1 MQSSLI
7 EWFIDKLNMQQV
19 HPKGGLPVVGKE
31 LYWRVDAATGEST
44 QPSPTPFRLE
54 GSFSSLITV
63 RCDGYKVSV
72 EGNPSRWMRMDNLFG
87 FKTIDECVAVYNRI
101 LKQCGLPP
109 FTKSTRVYFRQ
120 TDESKK
126 ALLESDGAFIKHI
139 DFTRNL
145 SVGEGNEIAYL
156 RAISGQTIGRSKV
169 GYLYPNQQT
178 VDWNKGSTYRY
189 DKIYI
194 KAFDLEKH
202 RSSRTANC
210 INQEDL
216 DYYDQLIDYCKSNGV
231 IREEHSFKRPFL
243 RRKNL
248 CFYGLVTEKDFEPY
262 LQDLEKAMK
271 RLEVTHTEY
280 DTVADQ
286 LMGEGVCKSRQSANA
301 TQSVY
306 LQWLHGQKLK
316 RNSQYYVHRS
326 RLLQIGIDIAVD
338 FDVTRLPIQI
348 RRQEVVEVQT
358 LQVPDW
364 YREPHLDS
372 LPKVVGLD
380 IPSIPAH
387 HDTDNVIPFVHS
399 SLKRTSG
406 GASINFTDEGY
417 R

>member
-1 MQSSLI
+1 M
-7 EWFIDKLNMQQV
+7 WFIDKLNMQQV
-19 HPKGGLPVVGKE
+19 HLNGGLPVVGKE
-31 LYWRVDAATGEST
+31 LFWKVDAATGEST

-63 RCDGYKVSV
+63 RCDGFKVSV

-87 FKTIDECVAVYNRI
+87 FTTIDECVAVYNKI
-101 LKQCGLPP
+101 LNQCGLPS
-109 FTKSTRVYFRQ
+109 FSKSTKVFFRQ
-120 TDESKK
+120 NDESKR
-126 ALLESDGAFIKHI
+126 ATLETDGAFIKHI

-145 SVGEGNEIAYL
+145 TVGAGNEVSYL
-156 RAISGQTIGRSKV
+156 RALSSQTIGRSKV

-194 KAFDLEKH
+194 KSFDLEKH
-202 RSSRTANC
+202 RDKRISTCS
-210 INQEDL
+210 EKVDV
-216 DYYDQLIDYCKSNGV
+216 DYYDQLINFCNSSGV

-280 DTVADQ
+280 ETVSDQ
-286 LMGEGVCKSRQSANA
+286 LIGEGVCKSRQSANA

-306 LQWLHGQKLK
+306 LQWLHGQKIK

-326 RLLQIGIDIAVD
+326 RLLEIGVDIAVD

-348 RRQEVVEVQT
+348 RRQEVIDVKP

-364 YREPHLDS
+364 YRQPQIEE
-372 LPKVVGLD
+372 LPQVVGLD
-380 IPSIPAH
+380 IPIIASNH
-387 HDTDNVIPFVHS
+387 ELENVLPFVHS
-399 SLKRTSG
+399 VFNRNIQ
-406 GASINFTDEGY
+406 GAKPLQSDKGQST
-417 R
+417 